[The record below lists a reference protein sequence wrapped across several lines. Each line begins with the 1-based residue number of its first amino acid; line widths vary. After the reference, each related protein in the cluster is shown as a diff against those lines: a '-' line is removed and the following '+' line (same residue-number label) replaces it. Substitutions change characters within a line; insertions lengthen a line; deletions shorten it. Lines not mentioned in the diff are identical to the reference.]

1 MTACPYRVLLLK
13 VTPTIIFSGA
23 RLRQRTADL
32 PIDWEEGSE
41 NLLGGHPPAGL
52 SGRLFRQHYERAGFL
67 FAVKF
72 RVTGEKVIRD
82 FFVFLS
88 AFPAPPDPPYA
99 KIDDRR
105 ESLWNNFVY

>member
-72 RVTGEKVIRD
+72 RVTGEKSHPGLFL
-82 FFVFLS
+82 FFEHFSGAAGSPLC
-88 AFPAPPDPPYA
+88 
-99 KIDDRR
+99 
-105 ESLWNNFVY
+105 EN